1 MKSSIQ
7 SWSDTTVKTGNTYS
21 YRVRAAYVCTGKT
34 TLYGTASTA
43 VSAKTEL
50 AKAAASATAVSG
62 PKNTVSWG
70 KVPGASGYRVYRR
83 TGNSDWERIAEV
95 KSNVSSYQD
104 SQIRGIT
111 SYTYSVRAYRNVD
124 GKKVFGSYKESR
136 AVLSYPDIQKISA
149 VKKTSSGLKLYWRAQ
164 SRATFYN
171 VYRKTKNSTW
181 KKIGTVSGRS
191 TTVSYEDKT
200 AKKGTTYYYAVRAGV
215 KTSEGKKLCGS
226 YAAKSG
232 KR

>member
-1 MKSSIQ
+1 M
-7 SWSDTTVKTGNTYS
+7 
-21 YRVRAAYVCTGKT
+21 
-34 TLYGTASTA
+34 
-43 VSAKTEL
+43 
-50 AKAAASATAVSG
+50 
-62 PKNTVSWG
+62 
-70 KVPGASGYRVYRR
+70 
-83 TGNSDWERIAEV
+83 
-95 KSNVSSYQD
+95 
-104 SQIRGIT
+104 
-111 SYTYSVRAYRNVD
+111 RAYRNVD

-164 SRATFYN
+164 SRATFYD

-215 KTSEGKKLCGS
+215 KTSEGKTLCGS